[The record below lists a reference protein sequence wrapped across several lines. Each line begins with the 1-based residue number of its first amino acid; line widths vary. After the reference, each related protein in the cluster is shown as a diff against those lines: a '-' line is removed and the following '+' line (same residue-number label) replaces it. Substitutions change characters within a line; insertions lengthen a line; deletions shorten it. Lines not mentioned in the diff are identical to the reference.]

1 MLMLFFSY
9 PKFNIIYF
17 QSLSSSLK
25 IEIKDPSDSENQ
37 VNRNLEK
44 EGQIIN
50 NLVRKHYL

>member
-17 QSLSSSLK
+17 QSLSSSLI

>member
-1 MLMLFFSY
+1 MLFFSY

-17 QSLSSSLK
+17 QSLSSSLI